1 MKYEDIRI
9 SNIKC
14 KDNEYF
20 NSEEIYK
27 IMTKYIDNKIKEH
40 IELVNYNPDE
50 IIKMVY
56 TSIISPLNPFGEDDI
71 LVKGSIGD
79 EEIESW
85 IEYKIIY
92 ELSLIPEIRNKK
104 LNDLG
109 L

>member
-20 NSEEIYK
+20 TSEEIYK

-56 TSIISPLNPFGEDDI
+56 TSFGEDDI